1 MKNLRKV
8 SQMNFQIKL
17 KGFGLSII
25 EKKKEI
31 LYISTFGFLIN
42 YIQFSYPGQDLNEK
56 KTLQT
61 ISMSMKNFQIDYCL
75 DKSFEN
81 IIVPKFQ
88 WIPANDNEI
97 QQQIDN
103 GEEIAPFIQLLVQ
116 IDTDYNTATKV
127 SNVKYP
133 QLDFTMQEIF
143 VNVDQNSLM
152 NLVNLFDKINSQL
165 DFYNIL
171 NNENNNVND
180 NNNNNNEIFPW
191 NYDEYLKPFLE
202 DPEEIVTISENSSM
216 IFINYLLLSAIKLK
230 ITIRIDINK
239 FDLSI
244 LPKPIMKLLAV
255 FGNTLATISDLPLHF
270 NEMIY
275 KDIFTDT
282 NKMIFL
288 IIEHLMRQGLRE
300 SYKILGCMD
309 MLGNPIGLVNKVGTG
324 FIEFFN
330 EPRKGFAHG
339 PIGVG
344 EGIVKGVGSLV
355 QNVVGGSFEAI
366 GKMTGTFLQATKTLQ
381 GEKYNLL
388 QQKEPENLIDGVYSG
403 VKGALK
409 DLGKGITGVFTN
421 PYKSAKKGGVKGFFK
436 GVGNGIVGF
445 ALTPF
450 AVVFR
455 LGNNIVV
462 GMKNNLMFNS
472 NLKTRRFRYPRQ
484 IDTIALKPYDEDRA
498 MVKAI
503 LFYLKDYKNED
514 IIYFKPFNY
523 FERGFDHNNFKSSLI
538 LTNKHVLVVY
548 EAKTLAKEILLNN
561 IKNVEIHKENENVDD
576 SFFIVFVMK
585 NNKPKQYIK
594 TNDFKMCFN
603 FYSLLEKNLVDI
615 DSNDKN

>member
-1 MKNLRKV
+1 
-8 SQMNFQIKL
+8 
-17 KGFGLSII
+17 
-25 EKKKEI
+25 
-31 LYISTFGFLIN
+31 
-42 YIQFSYPGQDLNEK
+42 
-56 KTLQT
+56 
-61 ISMSMKNFQIDYCL
+61 
-75 DKSFEN
+75 
-81 IIVPKFQ
+81 
-88 WIPANDNEI
+88 
-97 QQQIDN
+97 
-103 GEEIAPFIQLLVQ
+103 
-116 IDTDYNTATKV
+116 
-127 SNVKYP
+127 
-133 QLDFTMQEIF
+133 
-143 VNVDQNSLM
+143 
-152 NLVNLFDKINSQL
+152 
-165 DFYNIL
+165 
-171 NNENNNVND
+171 
-180 NNNNNNEIFPW
+180 
-191 NYDEYLKPFLE
+191 
-202 DPEEIVTISENSSM
+202 
-216 IFINYLLLSAIKLK
+216 
-230 ITIRIDINK
+230 
-239 FDLSI
+239 
-244 LPKPIMKLLAV
+244 
-255 FGNTLATISDLPLHF
+255 
-270 NEMIY
+270 
-275 KDIFTDT
+275 
-282 NKMIFL
+282 
-288 IIEHLMRQGLRE
+288 
-300 SYKILGCMD
+300 

-355 QNVVGGSFEAI
+355 QNIVGGSFEAI
-366 GKMTGTFLQATKTLQ
+366 GKITGTFLQATKNLQ

-403 VKGALK
+403 FKGAIK
-409 DLGKGITGVFTN
+409 DLGKGITGIFTN

-523 FERGFDHNNFKSSLI
+523 FERGFDHDNFKSSLI

-585 NNKPKQYIK
+585 NNKPKQFIK